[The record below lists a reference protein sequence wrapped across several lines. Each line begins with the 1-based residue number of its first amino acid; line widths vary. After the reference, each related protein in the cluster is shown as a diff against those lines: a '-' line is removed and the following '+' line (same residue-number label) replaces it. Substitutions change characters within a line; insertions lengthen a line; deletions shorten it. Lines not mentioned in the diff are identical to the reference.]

1 MSARDSIKKKHVL
14 LAEKLF
20 SGMSQV
26 DAYKEVCDTSN
37 QGEATI
43 RQQANQYA
51 NSARVK
57 ALMDEMKTKMVE
69 KYLWK
74 REDSV
79 IALKDAIDMAKGAD
93 NPAGVVAAVK
103 ELNAMHGFNAP
114 QKLDITSKISKIER
128 VIVKVENASDS
139 DSCLGY

>member
-1 MSARDSIKKKHVL
+1 
-14 LAEKLF
+14 
-20 SGMSQV
+20 
-26 DAYKEVCDTSN
+26 
-37 QGEATI
+37 
-43 RQQANQYA
+43 
-51 NSARVK
+51 
-57 ALMDEMKTKMVE
+57 MDEMKTKMVE

-128 VIVKVENASDS
+128 VIVKVENSEDS
-139 DSCLGY
+139 DACLGY